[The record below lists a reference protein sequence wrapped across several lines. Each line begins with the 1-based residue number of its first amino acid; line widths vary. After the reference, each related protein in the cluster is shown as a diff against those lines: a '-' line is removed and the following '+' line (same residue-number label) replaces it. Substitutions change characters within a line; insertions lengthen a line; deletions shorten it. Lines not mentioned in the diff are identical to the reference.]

1 MKLSLQSPSF
11 YNDDQDVQHRIELI
25 SKLPYAN
32 NIHDDWLND
41 HFIKEDHN
49 SRIRSSKYTSQE
61 EWSETSE
68 KPNKNDHFTYSI
80 TTSGLGYTFNPS
92 NFWTMY
98 KKTRFTKALATIMR
112 PKN

>member
-25 SKLPYAN
+25 SKLPYAS

-49 SRIRSSKYTSQE
+49 SRIRNSKYTSEE

-68 KPNKNDHFTYSI
+68 LVQCTYANSF
-80 TTSGLGYTFNPS
+80 GFKVGRN
-92 NFWTMY
+92 
-98 KKTRFTKALATIMR
+98 
-112 PKN
+112 